1 MPIGYHKIKFFPRK
15 RTKDVVTSMKE
26 ERYQGRAV
34 TIKIRFSDFK
44 TYTGA
49 KTLSRHTAS
58 EEEIRKAAFDCLRRL
73 ELKKKVRL
81 IGLRVSNLEKISSP
95 SS

>member
-1 MPIGYHKIKFFPRK
+1 MPVAYHRIKFFPRK
-15 RTKDVVTSMKE
+15 GTKDVVNGMKE

-49 KTLSRHTAS
+49 KTLSRHTDS
-58 EEEIRKAAFDCLRRL
+58 EEEIRKAAFNCFSRF
-73 ELKKKVRL
+73 ELKKKARL
-81 IGLRVSNLEKISSP
+81 IGLRVSNLEKPSSP